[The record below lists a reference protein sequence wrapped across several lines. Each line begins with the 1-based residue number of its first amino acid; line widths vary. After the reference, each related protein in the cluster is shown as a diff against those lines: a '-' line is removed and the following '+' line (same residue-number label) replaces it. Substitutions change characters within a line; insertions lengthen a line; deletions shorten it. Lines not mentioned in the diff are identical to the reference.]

1 MEQAVQTVSL
11 RCLRVKSYVLGGGE
25 GATFTAI
32 NVTGISTVAFADA
45 TTLKVSGVSTFTGTV
60 DVNGAIDAD
69 GGANIAGGLVANS
82 AAISDL
88 TDGRVVLAG
97 TSGELEDSGNLTFNG
112 SQLGVTGTVNAS
124 STVTGSEFHT
134 GAEGSAIRV
143 TSNTI
148 SGPATM
154 TLEPCRGW

>member
-1 MEQAVQTVSL
+1 MS
-11 RCLRVKSYVLGGGE
+11 RVKSYVLGGGE

-69 GGANIAGGLVANS
+69 GGANIAGGLVADT
-82 AAISDL
+82 AKVSDL

-97 TSGELEDSGNLTFNG
+97 TDGELRRFRKSYIQRIT
-112 SQLGVTGTVNAS
+112 
-124 STVTGSEFHT
+124 
-134 GAEGSAIRV
+134 IRC
-143 TSNTI
+143 NWYCKCFKHCYRFCI
-148 SGPATM
+148 PYR
-154 TLEPCRGW
+154 C